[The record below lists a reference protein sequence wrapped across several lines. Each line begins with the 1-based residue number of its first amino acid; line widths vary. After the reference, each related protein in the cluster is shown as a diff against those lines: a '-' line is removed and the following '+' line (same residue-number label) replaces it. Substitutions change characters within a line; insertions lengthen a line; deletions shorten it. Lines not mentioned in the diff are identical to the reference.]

1 MRTDGGAST
10 AHEER
15 GTVQGL
21 AREAVPRATAG
32 EQREDRGAVNAMSQT
47 QRDKYRTAAAL
58 RAA

>member
-1 MRTDGGAST
+1 M
-10 AHEER
+10 
-15 GTVQGL
+15 QGL

-32 EQREDRGAVNAMSQT
+32 EQREDRGTVNAMSQT